1 MRIGRFCF
9 LAGAL
14 IAAALVSDGS
24 LLAQDPGRGVTIKG
38 KRYWADAAAG
48 AIRRSNLDGS
58 GAEDVVAGLDAPYGL
73 ALDPIAGVLLWTNS
87 GGDGAVQRW
96 NPSTGE
102 LVTLQSEFE
111 EPYAIVLDDGKVRTA
126 YAVLNGDVVKAT
138 EDHGSESDR
147 IEILVPG
154 EPEPLP
160 LSASRSI
167 LEVGAAEEPED
178 PVPRHRRADVLDD
191 LRDLAVRLAHGDGPH
206 RRAAH
211 HHALQDCLAADVV
224 RQGAGT
230 QPRREPPAFS
240 SRFWKRSTRPPASI
254 SFCLPV

>member
-160 LSASRSI
+160 LSARRSI

-178 PVPRHRRADVLDD
+178 PVPPIHGLALDLKPDDQSSVLYIADGYGMMARR
-191 LRDLAVRLAHGDGPH
+191 VRLADKQVDALVFESGPV
-206 RRAAH
+206 AV
-211 HHALQDCLAADVV
+211 ALP
-224 RQGAGT
+224 GA
-230 QPRREPPAFS
+230 
-240 SRFWKRSTRPPASI
+240 SR
-254 SFCLPV
+254 